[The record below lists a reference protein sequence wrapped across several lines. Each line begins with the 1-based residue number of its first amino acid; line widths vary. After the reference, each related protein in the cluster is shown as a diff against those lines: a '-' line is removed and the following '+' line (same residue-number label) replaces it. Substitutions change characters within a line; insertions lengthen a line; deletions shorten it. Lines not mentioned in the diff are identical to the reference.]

1 MRKIMDV
8 VIGAFCS
15 EIIAIYLIL
24 DIIYKVPFSIT
35 IITLG
40 LFILTLKKTIQNL
53 LI

>member
-15 EIIAIYLIL
+15 EIITIYLIL
-24 DIIYKVPFSIT
+24 DIIYKVPVSIT